1 MPQPCMANAMANAL
15 VNAMAKATVYLLII
29 ALFEFNI
36 WRLFLFVCYVK
47 PVECYSYA
55 IRYEYR

>member
-1 MPQPCMANAMANAL
+1 MANAMANAM

-29 ALFEFNI
+29 ALFEFNM
-36 WRLFLFVCYVK
+36 WRLFVCYVK

-55 IRYEYR
+55 YKV